1 MRNHPLNTLVREY
14 YCKADLPPGQRPH
27 LLGVL
32 SSHLHARHRLFDR
45 TRQHIRKLGA
55 ALQSVRVVLPSGAGA
70 AAMARALHGDPI
82 ELRAVEPPPA
92 EAALAAALQGHCL
105 ALWDLLHDH
114 QLNIFGR

>member
-14 YCKADLPPGQRPH
+14 YSKADLTPEQRPR

-45 TRQHIRKLGA
+45 TRQHLRKLGA
-55 ALQSVRVVLPSGAGA
+55 ALQSVHAVLPSGAGA
-70 AAMARALHGDPI
+70 AAAAAAVHRDCIEMRAF
-82 ELRAVEPPPA
+82 EPPPA

-105 ALWDLLHDH
+105 ALWDLLHGR